1 MLEIVF
7 ILHIINSHG
16 NWLELLPFHFGHAV
30 KIYSTFMNH
39 KLAEFRLEN
48 SMSSD
53 QVKKVFFDFV
63 FDKKISVFGFLKESS
78 L

>member
-30 KIYSTFMNH
+30 KIPLTLMNH
-39 KLAEFRLEN
+39 NFWLIIPIFG
-48 SMSSD
+48 
-53 QVKKVFFDFV
+53 
-63 FDKKISVFGFLKESS
+63 ISKESS
-78 L
+78 LKSAIFTSPDSSIEHESDCTYENV